1 LRHHKLLPSESAL
14 VDPLALLVVVGNVV
28 IPAFRL
34 RGWLR
39 HVAVQLVPGTEGF
52 LLRNNRQG
60 LPPHSSA
67 RSSGDRAT
75 DTIPNAA
82 AYTSPDSTCHTLGAS
97 RPIQLRCRRREH
109 VGSGQERVVLPY
121 SPSRLPTDR
130 APTAAHHAHRDFAA
144 EASRSL
150 QLQ

>member
-1 LRHHKLLPSESAL
+1 M
-14 VDPLALLVVVGNVV
+14 
-28 IPAFRL
+28 
-34 RGWLR
+34 
-39 HVAVQLVPGTEGF
+39 
-52 LLRNNRQG
+52 LRNNRQG
-60 LPPHSSA
+60 LPPNSSA

-82 AYTSPDSTCHTLGAS
+82 AHTSPDSTSPGSTCRTLGAS

-130 APTAAHHAHRDFAA
+130 APTAAHHAPTDALHAHRDFAA
-144 EASRSL
+144 EACGSL

>member
-1 LRHHKLLPSESAL
+1 LCDYSFASA
-14 VDPLALLVVVGNVV
+14 
-28 IPAFRL
+28 
-34 RGWLR
+34 
-39 HVAVQLVPGTEGF
+39 HY
-52 LLRNNRQG
+52 
-60 LPPHSSA
+60 HS
-67 RSSGDRAT
+67 AT
-75 DTIPNAA
+75 DAA
-82 AYTSPDSTCHTLGAS
+82 AYTSPDTCQTLGAS

-130 APTAAHHAHRDFAA
+130 APTAAHHAAATAHHHACDFAA